1 MLRPMDRSG
10 SRDPNWPVPRAG
22 AAF

>member
-10 SRDPNWPVPRAG
+10 SRDPSWPVPRAG